1 MADGAPMFGEIKI
14 TAWVE
19 IEQQVLGTLLCDPSR
34 LAMVAGRGGK
44 ALFHDPVHA
53 ELYAHMAQRDR
64 DDHLVSPVLM
74 ANIPAVVEMLADL
87 GGAGYLAR
95 LAAVAITNAFPA
107 YLDALAEN
115 REKRTLAQ
123 ALEAARSDLETGM
136 LSAADV
142 AAKLEAAS
150 LAVTSTR
157 SSVKP
162 VSFMAASTRAMEEV
176 NDAWEGREAPS
187 VPTHIPELDRFMGN
201 MGQGD
206 LVLLGGRPSM
216 GKTGIALSI
225 ATRAAKAGHPV
236 VFVSLEMTPQAIA
249 LRALAEEAA
258 GRSNAVAYA
267 QARRGDMTSDQ
278 YANLVDA
285 WRCIEDMPL
294 FFLPRAYAEPAA
306 LYMGAKQALARMRTG
321 KTPLIVVDY
330 LQLMKVPGASRFE
343 QITAISIGLKDAA
356 MRLECPVLALSQLS
370 RQVESR
376 EDKRPQLSDLRES
389 GQLEQ
394 DADAILFAYRD
405 EYYLAREEPDLHDLD
420 AHADWRATMEKAR
433 NRLEIIVAKQRQGEV
448 GTARVRFNPA
458 LNLIWSDGDRL

>member
-1 MADGAPMFGEIKI
+1 MADGSDLPIR
-14 TAWVE
+14 AWAE
-19 IEQQVLGTLLCDPSR
+19 MEQQVLGTLLLDEHR
-34 LAMVAGRGGK
+34 IAMVAGRGGK
-44 ALFHDPVHA
+44 TLFRDPVHA
-53 ELYAHMAQRDR
+53 ELYSVMAQRER
-64 DDHLVSPVLM
+64 DGLLVSPVAL
-74 ANIPAVVEMLADL
+74 ANIPAVVEMLADF
-87 GGAGYLAR
+87 GGPAYLAR
-95 LAAVAITNAFPA
+95 MAGVAIGSAFPA
-107 YLDALAEN
+107 YLDALVEN
-115 REKRTLAQ
+115 REKRALAQ
-123 ALEAARSDLETGM
+123 ALEAARVDLEAGTF
-136 LSAADV
+136 SAADV
-142 AAKLEAAS
+142 AAKLEAATM
-150 LAVTSTR
+150 AVASSR

-162 VSFMAASTRAMEEV
+162 VSFMSAMTDALVEV

-187 VPTHIPELDRFMGN
+187 VPTSIPELDRIMGR
-201 MGQGD
+201 MSKGD

-216 GKTGIALSI
+216 GKTAIGLSM

-236 VFVSLEMTPQAIA
+236 IFVSLEMTPPAIA

-258 GRSNAVAYA
+258 GRENAVPYA
-267 QARRGDMTSDQ
+267 QARRGDMTPEQ
-278 YANLVDA
+278 YDNLVRA
-285 WRCIEDMPL
+285 ARDMQGIPMH
-294 FFLPRAYAEPAA
+294 FLPRAYAEPAA
-306 LYMGAKQALARMRTG
+306 LYMGAKQALARMQTG

-370 RQVESR
+370 RAVEQR
-376 EDKRPQLSDLRES
+376 EDRRPQLSDLRES

-405 EYYLAREEPDLHDLD
+405 EYYISREEPDPMDVD
-420 AHADWRATMEKAR
+420 AHLEWQAAMDSAR